1 MSPIDLPKLLLLL
14 AKAEYCRAD
23 TLEDGWVDA
32 VLLVKTHNGIRV
44 DIFEDWE
51 AENVN
56 DNTSREA
63 KVAGERL
70 LQIHADQLVCHAAL
84 HLGYGEPPGAGVFP
98 IHNFARTR
106 QLWRRVPGGLA
117 DCEQG
122 TTDWFFPV
130 ALFEELVLWEGTSA
144 SICDGPTGLE
154 DNYAPGLEGFI
165 EAIEDVVAE
174 SRTLANP
181 LRDFQIL
188 KPWRL
193 PLPCTL
199 EQELARLDRY
209 WGRPRACESR

>member
-51 AENVN
+51 DENVN

-63 KVAGERL
+63 KEAGERL
-70 LQIHADQLVCHAAL
+70 LQIHAEQLVCHAAL

-117 DCEQG
+117 DGEQG

-130 ALFEELVLWEGTSA
+130 ALLRNWSSGREHQLRYVMGQPAWRTITRQASKDSSRLSKTWWLNPEHWPIRCETSR
-144 SICDGPTGLE
+144 S
-154 DNYAPGLEGFI
+154 
-165 EAIEDVVAE
+165 
-174 SRTLANP
+174 
-181 LRDFQIL
+181 
-188 KPWRL
+188 
-193 PLPCTL
+193 
-199 EQELARLDRY
+199 
-209 WGRPRACESR
+209 

>member
-1 MSPIDLPKLLLLL
+1 MSPIDVPKLLLML
-14 AKAEYCRAD
+14 AKTEYCRAD
-23 TLEDGWVDA
+23 ALNDGCVDA

-51 AENVN
+51 DENVN

-63 KVAGERL
+63 IEDAERL
-70 LQIHADQLVCHAAL
+70 LQIHAEQLVCHAVL
-84 HLGYGEPPGAGVFP
+84 SLGYGEPPGVGVFP

-106 QLWRRVPGGLA
+106 QLWRKAPGGLA
-117 DCEQG
+117 DSEQG

-154 DNYAPGLEGFI
+154 DNYAPGIEGFI
-165 EAIEDVVAE
+165 QAIVDVVAE
-174 SRTLANP
+174 SKTLANP
-181 LRDFQIL
+181 RDFQIL

-193 PLPCTL
+193 PLACTL
-199 EQELARLDRY
+199 EQEGARLDRF
-209 WGRPRACESR
+209 WKRPRACEGP

>member
-1 MSPIDLPKLLLLL
+1 MTAIDLPRLLLML
-14 AKAEYCRAD
+14 AKTEYSRAE
-23 TLEDGWVDA
+23 TLEDGCVDA

-51 AENVN
+51 DENVN

-63 KVAGERL
+63 IEAGERL
-70 LQIHADQLVCHAAL
+70 LQIHAEQLVCHAAL

-117 DCEQG
+117 DGEQG

-154 DNYAPGLEGFI
+154 DNYAPGIEGFI

-193 PLPCTL
+193 RLPCDL
-199 EQELARLDRY
+199 EQELARLDTF
-209 WGRPRACESR
+209 WGRPRACESP